1 MSYFTTN
8 SSLEKKEDTLEQKQ
22 RIKQEV
28 TYMETT

>member
-1 MSYFTTN
+1 MSYFATN
-8 SSLEKKEDTLEQKQ
+8 PSLEKKEDTLEQKQ